1 MLKAHAGIAQVL
13 WKIIAKSWKTE
24 HLPEDLKVA
33 QIVPLYKYK
42 AKRTECSKY
51 CGISLL
57 SVPRKL
63 FAGTTLNRCKEAVDK
78 VLRDKQCGFRKS
90 RAERDRMYE
99 ILRRYGLLVKVVK
112 VIRNIYDGFRCRVKS
127 EGVIGDTFDVR
138 AGVRQGDVWAPFLL
152 RLVNNYVLA
161 NSVRDGKDI
170 GQNVADLD
178 FADDVPFWEIVIWML
193 RRSYICLKKLLRR
206 LVS

>member
-1 MLKAHAGIAQVL
+1 
-13 WKIIAKSWKTE
+13 
-24 HLPEDLKVA
+24 
-33 QIVPLYKYK
+33 
-42 AKRTECSKY
+42 
-51 CGISLL
+51 
-57 SVPRKL
+57 
-63 FAGTTLNRCKEAVDK
+63 
-78 VLRDKQCGFRKS
+78 
-90 RAERDRMYE
+90 MYE